1 MNRQVVSTNKRN
13 MIILQAALFL
23 ISLLVLIPLY
33 MIVINS
39 FKGYAEAA
47 KLSLNFP
54 KVWNFENYKTVFVE
68 GNIVRGYLNSILIG
82 SMTILVI
89 VVCASLASF
98 TLQRRNDK
106 FTNAVYYIFI
116 TGLVIP
122 VALVPTIKTMV
133 SVGLHNTYIGMILY
147 YSAVLLPFTVFLI
160 TGYLKTVPKE
170 LDESAII
177 DGCSFLML
185 FFKIIFPI
193 IRPVIVTASLIIIIN
208 IWNDFMGPFYL
219 LSDSDK
225 WTVTVSVYNY
235 VGKYGTKWS
244 LVFADV
250 AAVIT
255 PILVVY
261 FFLQRYIVDG
271 MTAGAIKG

>member
-1 MNRQVVSTNKRN
+1 MKTQHVSSQKRN
-13 MIILQAALFL
+13 AIFLQLALFL
-23 ISLLVLIPLY
+23 VSLVILIPLY
-33 MIVINS
+33 MIVTNS
-39 FKGYAEAA
+39 FKDMAGAA
-47 KLSLNFP
+47 SLKLTLP
-54 KVWNFENYKTVFVE
+54 KTWNWENYIIVFKE
-68 GNIVRGYLNSILIG
+68 GNILRGYFNSLLIG
-82 SMTILVI
+82 GLSIIVI
-89 VVCASLASF
+89 VVSASLASF

-106 FTNAVYYIFI
+106 LTNFIYYVFI

-133 SVGLHNTYIGMILY
+133 NAGLHNTYFGMVLY
-147 YSAVLLPFTVFLI
+147 YSAILLPFTIFLI
-160 TGYLKTVPKE
+160 TGYLKTVPRE

-235 VGKYGTKWS
+235 VGKYSTKWN

-250 AAVIT
+250 TAVIL
-255 PILVVY
+255 PILGIY
-261 FFLQRYIVDG
+261 FILQRYIVDG